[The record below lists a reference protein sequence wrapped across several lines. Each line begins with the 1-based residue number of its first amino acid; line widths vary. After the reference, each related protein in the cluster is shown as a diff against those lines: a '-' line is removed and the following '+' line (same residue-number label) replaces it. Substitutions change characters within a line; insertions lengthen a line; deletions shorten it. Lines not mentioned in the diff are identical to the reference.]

1 MIKKIFFKFIIIN
14 NYINHHLSH
23 FKMNI
28 LNFKIIND
36 LNYKKYSFWIL
47 NLDSFIIS
55 VFLLI
60 ILIFFIK
67 SIIDSVKYKK
77 NLNKKQVF
85 LDIIINFVYKNV
97 INIYGKK
104 NKFVFSLSFS
114 IFTWILANN
123 LLGLFPIDVLPY
135 LLNVFFSINNFSF
148 VPTSDLNVTLSISIV
163 SLILIFLYKL
173 KKFGFKYYI
182 ENFFFHPFKNIFLI
196 PINIF
201 IETVNL
207 FSKILSLSLRLFGN
221 IYSGEIIFML
231 VYFIIPMWIQ
241 WFIIIPLMMLHSL
254 ISFLQSFIFMILILI
269 YIS

>member
-1 MIKKIFFKFIIIN
+1 MIKKIFFKFIIIHD
-14 NYINHHLSH
+14 YIKHHLSH
-23 FKMNI
+23 FRINI
-28 LNFKIIND
+28 LNFKIVND

-55 VFLLI
+55 FLLLI
-60 ILIFFIK
+60 ILIFLIK
-67 SIIDSVKYKK
+67 KTIDSIKYKK
-77 NLNKKQVF
+77 ILSKKQIF
-85 LDIIINFVYKNV
+85 LDIIIYFVYKNV
-97 INIYGKK
+97 IYIYGEK

-114 IFTWILANN
+114 IFTWILVNN
-123 LLGLFPIDVLPY
+123 LLGLFPIDILPY
-135 LLNVFFSINNFSF
+135 LLNVFFSINNFSI

-163 SLILIFLYKL
+163 SLFLIFLYKFR
-173 KKFGFKYYI
+173 KFGFKYFI
-182 ENFFFHPFKNIFLI
+182 KNFFFHPFKNIFLI
-196 PINIF
+196 PINVF
-201 IETVNL
+201 IETINL

-241 WFIIIPLMMLHSL
+241 WLIIIPLMILHSL